1 MKNIRKIWIPIVLVV
16 SGLLCLSFAIGIP
29 LKNVLNDIA
38 SEANQ
43 SSYQEVKH
51 VFSEAVNEINIET
64 GQINTLTVKYV
75 NHPEIT
81 IKGFGSLEQYRSE
94 INNKTLTVATI
105 PSTCTFG
112 QCDIT
117 NFDSLEI
124 EIPASYKGKM
134 HIDTIK
140 SNILLE
146 GLGDD
151 VLRSYSIDGMNT
163 NITAN
168 KLVADFEV
176 DSMNAKLT
184 VNDGAGTIKL
194 NGLNTSAY
202 ITSVIGNLN
211 IQSDAMAAYTEF
223 PHGTSGS
230 YSVTMNG
237 MSNSYSNLND
247 SQKQSTLGTL
257 QHHFKHGTDGF
268 TITYESNSLSNTL
281 VVK

>member
-112 QCDIT
+112 QCDIA

-184 VNDGAGTIKL
+184 VNDGAGTTKL

>member
-81 IKGFGSLEQYRSE
+81 IKGFGILEQYRSE

-112 QCDIT
+112 QCDIA

-257 QHHFKHGTDGF
+257 QHHFKHGTEGF

>member
-1 MKNIRKIWIPIVLVV
+1 MKNIRKIWIPIVLVI

-29 LKNVLNDIA
+29 LKNVLND
-38 SEANQ
+38 STSGTNQ
-43 SSYQEVKH
+43 NSFKEVKH
-51 VFSEAVNEINIET
+51 VFNEAINDIKIET
-64 GQINTLTVKYV
+64 GKINTLTIKYV
-75 NHPEIT
+75 QQPEFT
-81 IKGFGSLEQYRSE
+81 VKGFGNLEQYRSE

-112 QCDIT
+112 QCDIA

-202 ITSVIGNLN
+202 VTSIIGNLK
-211 IQSDAMAAYTEF
+211 IESDAMAAYTEF
-223 PHGTSGS
+223 PHGSSGS

-237 MSNSYSNLND
+237 MSNSYSNPHD

-268 TITYESNSLSNTL
+268 TITYESNGLSNTL

>member
-105 PSTCTFG
+105 TSTCTFG
-112 QCDIT
+112 QCDIA

>member
-29 LKNVLNDIA
+29 LKNVLNDSA

-51 VFSEAVNEINIET
+51 VFNEAVNDINIET

-81 IKGFGSLEQYRSE
+81 VKGFGSLEQYRSE

-176 DSMNAKLT
+176 DSMNTKLT

-211 IQSDAMAAYTEF
+211 IQSDAMATYTEF

-237 MSNSYSNLND
+237 MSNSFSNLND
-247 SQKQSTLGTL
+247 SQKQSTLGAL

-268 TITYESNSLSNTL
+268 TITYESNGLSNTL

>member
-112 QCDIT
+112 QCDIA

-211 IQSDAMAAYTEF
+211 IQSDAMTAYTEF